1 VERHTGAR
9 DVRNRQSPFVS
20 AESLSTVNLSD
31 LLDEASDG
39 DSDVESDGD
48 GDDDVDAAIDPVR
61 SVDLAMRAAASI
73 RAFHGALGEQQF
85 AQLCATLTSD
95 ADKEC
100 VSRLLRG
107 S

>member
-1 VERHTGAR
+1 
-9 DVRNRQSPFVS
+9 
-20 AESLSTVNLSD
+20 
-31 LLDEASDG
+31 
-39 DSDVESDGD
+39 
-48 GDDDVDAAIDPVR
+48 VDAAIDPVR